1 MLKEKLMKD
10 YKEAVKLGNVIT
22 KQAVQMIR
30 ASIKQTEID
39 KQVELDDNEIMEIIS
54 KQVKQKQD
62 ALEQFEKAGREDL
75 ISQTREEIDI
85 CKKYLPEMV
94 EISEIAVKAMEFKVA
109 KDYGSKD
116 MGKLIKD
123 LKEFYGVRANGK
135 DIANAAKVV
144 LGNG

>member
-1 MLKEKLMKD
+1 MKD